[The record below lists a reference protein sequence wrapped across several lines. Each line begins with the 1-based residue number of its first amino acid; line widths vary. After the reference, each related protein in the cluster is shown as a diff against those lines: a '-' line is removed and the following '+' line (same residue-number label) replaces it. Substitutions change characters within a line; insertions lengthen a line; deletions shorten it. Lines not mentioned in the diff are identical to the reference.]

1 MGRFDR
7 THLQI
12 IAEGIRLFNAQK
24 YWECH
29 EELEDHWME
38 EPGPIRNIYWAV
50 IQVAAS
56 MIHYR
61 DGNLVGA
68 RGLLQKAKQK
78 FERCEQFN
86 IESDLL
92 DQNLSWKELKEL
104 VRKVPDEPALKDF
117 KHLFEFRF
125 KDPET
130 WN

>member
-7 THLQI
+7 THQQI
-12 IAEGIRLFNAQK
+12 IAKGIRLFNAQK

-29 EELEDHWME
+29 EELEHHWLE
-38 EPGPIRNIYWAV
+38 ESGPIRNIYWAV
-50 IQVAAS
+50 IQVAAA
-56 MIHYR
+56 MIHFR

-78 FERCEQFN
+78 FERSEQFN

-92 DQNLSWKELKEL
+92 DQNLSWAELKAM
-104 VRKVPDEPALKDF
+104 VRKVPDEPELKDF
-117 KHLFEFRF
+117 KDLFEFRF